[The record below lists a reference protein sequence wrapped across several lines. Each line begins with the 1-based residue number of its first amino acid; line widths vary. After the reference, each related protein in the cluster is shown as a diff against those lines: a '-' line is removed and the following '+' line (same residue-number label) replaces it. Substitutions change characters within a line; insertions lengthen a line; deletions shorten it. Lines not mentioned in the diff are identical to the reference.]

1 MSTATQGRRR
11 EYHVRDTLE
20 AAGWPFVMRAAA
32 SKGPGDLLHGHPVHG
47 GLLVQVGTP
56 SKSLGP
62 ADRERFVTA
71 ADNIC
76 AIPVLAVV
84 HRGGDIKWWHVT
96 RDKPAT
102 WQTFTP

>member
-20 AAGWPFVMRAAA
+20 AAGWPFIMRAAA
-32 SKGPGDLLHGHPVHG
+32 SKGPGDLLHGHPERG

-56 SKSLGP
+56 SKALGP
-62 ADRERFVTA
+62 ADRDRFVTA

-84 HRGGDIKWWHVT
+84 HRGGAVTCWHVT
-96 RDKPAT
+96 RDRPAS
-102 WQTFTP
+102 WDPFIP